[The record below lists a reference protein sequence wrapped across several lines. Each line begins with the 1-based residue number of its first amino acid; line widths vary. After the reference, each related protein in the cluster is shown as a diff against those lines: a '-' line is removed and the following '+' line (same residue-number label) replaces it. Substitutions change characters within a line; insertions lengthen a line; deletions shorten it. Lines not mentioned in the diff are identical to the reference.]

1 MSVINK
7 MLQELD
13 RRNAVAASGSEP
25 GPQPVKAAH
34 AAHGGHEWFWRT
46 IATLV
51 LISLAWIGW
60 VAYQLQPRSIVT
72 PLALRLAPQPQSA
85 PVTAARPAP
94 QPVAEAPQP
103 PEAQKLPPQPAAAA
117 PKAEPVVAAE
127 KLPETFKLARSIET
141 PIPAP
146 KPQAEVKALPKAPEP
161 APKAAAKPQPAA
173 DKLAPSDKIVVD
185 RRDRAKAVNER
196 ADAHFRR
203 AATLLNQG
211 RVSEAE
217 HELGAALQAD
227 ASHVPARQAYV
238 ALLLEQQRVDVAL
251 RLLREAVELHP
262 SQPAFS
268 LALARVYAEQRD
280 YPAALSVLD
289 KVGAERADFHALRAA
304 ILQRQGRH
312 AEAVS
317 AYQSALKTAEQP
329 GTWTGLGISL
339 EATGRPAEAA
349 RAYQR
354 ALGLGALP
362 PELREYAEARVRAL
376 R

>member
-13 RRNAVAASGSEP
+13 RRNAVAASGSEAGLP
-25 GPQPVKAAH
+25 PVKPAH
-34 AAHGGHEWFWRT
+34 PARGAHEWFWRT
-46 IATLV
+46 IAALV
-51 LISLAWIGW
+51 LISLAWVAW
-60 VAYQLQPRSIVT
+60 VAYQLQPRSLVT
-72 PLALRLAPQPQSA
+72 PLALRLAQQAQAA
-85 PVTAARPAP
+85 PVVAQARPAAL
-94 QPVAEAPQP
+94 PVVEAP
-103 PEAQKLPPQPAAAA
+103 KLTEA
-117 PKAEPVVAAE
+117 PKATEVPKQELVAIAE
-127 KLPETFKLARSIET
+127 KLPDTLKLARNIET
-141 PIPAP
+141 RISAQ
-146 KPQAEVKALPKAPEP
+146 KPQAEVKALPKVAEP
-161 APKAAAKPQPAA
+161 SPRATAKPQLAVDRPAA
-173 DKLAPSDKIVVD
+173 SEKIVVD
-185 RRDRAKAVNER
+185 RQDRPKTVNER
-196 ADAHFRR
+196 AEAHFRR

-217 HELGAALQAD
+217 HELAAALQTD

-289 KVGAERADFHALRAA
+289 KAGTDRADFHALRAA

-317 AYQSALKTAEQP
+317 AYQSAVKTSEQP

-349 RAYQR
+349 QAYQR